1 VTQTVTAAGL
11 LPSFSLRGKVAVV
24 TGASSGLGVTLA
36 RGLAEAGADVVLA
49 ARRADKLAETAE
61 LIKQAGTT
69 RTLAVSADIGDA
81 PDCARIVEEAL
92 GAFGRLDVLVNNAGT
107 GEVGPAHRQPR
118 GEFERTLDINLSG
131 AYRLSVAA
139 AAAMTGGG
147 SIVNIASV
155 LAYTTAGIPQAA
167 YAASK
172 AGLLGLT
179 RDLAGQWTGRRGI
192 RVNAIAPGFFATE
205 MTEGHDASVE
215 HLVAHR
221 IPAGRLGRPEDLVG
235 AVVYLASDAS
245 AYVTGA
251 TLAVDGGFL
260 IS

>member
-1 VTQTVTAAGL
+1 MTQTVPIAGV

-49 ARRADKLAETAE
+49 ARRADKLAETAAMVE
-61 LIKQAGTT
+61 QAGTRALT
-69 RTLAVSADIGDA
+69 VSADVGDA
-81 PDCARIVEEAL
+81 TDCARIVEEAL
-92 GAFGRLDVLVNNAGT
+92 GEFGRLDALVNNAGT
-107 GEVGPAHRQPR
+107 GEVGPAHRQLA

-131 AYRLSVAA
+131 AYRLAVAA
-139 AAAMTGGG
+139 AAAMTEGG
-147 SIVNIASV
+147 SIINIASV

-192 RVNAIAPGFFATE
+192 RVNAIAPGFFSTD
-205 MTEGHDASVE
+205 MTEGHDASMD

-245 AYVTGA
+245 AYVTGT